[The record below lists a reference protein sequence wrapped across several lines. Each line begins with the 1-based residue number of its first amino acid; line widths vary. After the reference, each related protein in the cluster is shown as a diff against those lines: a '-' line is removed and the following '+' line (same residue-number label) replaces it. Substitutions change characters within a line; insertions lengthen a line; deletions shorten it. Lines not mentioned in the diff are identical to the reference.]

1 MKNAFFNRIKII
13 FLSLMCVFCSIF
25 FFACSNLFS
34 PENSLSDGEKNSEKF
49 YEINGNLFVD
59 GSYSKIFENTNQAR
73 SVSAKVPGAIFYAV
87 IAKNAENS
95 EKSYT
100 AEVSG
105 SAFSIKLSKG
115 TWNITAEGF
124 SDSEKTVSVLKGS
137 ASVSVEDENSVKSGI
152 SIKMLPQ
159 TDGKGNISLSI
170 EAENGSGIKSVS
182 AELTKNGE
190 GSSVYSERLN
200 FSGNAAKFEKSEIS
214 SGVYLLSLKFYSG
227 NDGYG
232 ELLYTAQE
240 IVNVFNN
247 LTTDTWQ
254 GNSVYF
260 NGGKFEV
267 SKSAVESFKMNTFF
281 VQGESEATYSPV
293 TSADDG
299 NAGTYFAPFATV
311 QAAVDKIN
319 AINDGTTEY
328 TIFVDGTVTAYS
340 SGDYS
345 ANNSSFVNISPAS
358 TLSLAIKSLSSEKAV
373 IDAGRNGQNA
383 DTTGWRVF
391 YIGSKAN
398 VVFENITVTGGSL
411 DETGGGIY
419 AKGSLTLKN
428 CTVTKNK
435 SNNAGGGISFS
446 GKELVL
452 ENTSV
457 TYNKSSGNGGGI
469 NADGKVTISG
479 SEILNNSATDNGG
492 GIYFGDGE
500 KIISDTKINK
510 NFAKYG
516 GGIFMQ
522 NGTLNLK
529 SGAIIGEKLDPDNE
543 ANNISK
549 VAKEDAC
556 GNWSTKQLD
565 SSGNYAEGAGIHV
578 AAGTVNMKDGAYICR
593 NYTECTGGGIVIK
606 SGGTFNMTGGIVGW
620 NYSNYGG
627 GIRCDGKLNISGNSI
642 ICYNKV
648 STQYVQGFCGRGA
661 GILVNGDEGGNAK
674 ISGNTKIFGNQTVRG
689 DSTNIDALGA
699 GIYCS
704 GTLTVEGGK
713 IHDNFTESDGAAIG
727 IESGVVTLS
736 DCKIESN
743 GAGRNGGAIFISTV
757 NKTTDAKLTIKE
769 NVSIDSNRT
778 DGNGGA
784 IYATTNQH
792 EDYAQG
798 KNSYV
803 YIGEDENTGG
813 IVITGNNAA
822 ERGGAFYGA
831 DNARFVMNAG
841 EVSENYSTGSDS
853 GHGGGAMF
861 IWGSQSNYS
870 TFTMNGGVIS
880 GNRAKFGGAGG
891 AVHIDH
897 GSGGKAAFIMTGGL
911 LESNYACNAYNDP
924 TGSNLGGAIYV
935 KNGGQ
940 IKLSGSAVIAV
951 SEESDN
957 CNDIYLGINET
968 TSVQQKITII
978 GKLAPGNNA
987 ATGNQKYTARITPE
1001 KYTVGNI
1008 IIQGE
1013 PELDS
1018 SSCSKF
1024 LVTPNSTDELKYKIK
1039 YDSSSKT
1046 GQLATTENIV
1056 INGRVYEKTALE
1068 DVIVGTATTITGSG
1082 SDGVFIDG
1090 RTVTLSPY
1098 SIGKY
1103 EVTQELFEA
1112 VMGENPSI
1120 TNTTDNLA
1128 AGETQELRPVETIMW
1143 YHAVVFCNKLSAL
1156 VGLEKCYTITLGGTA
1171 VDIDSLDLSGIEA
1184 AYKSWTVSCDLTKNG
1199 YRLPTAAE
1207 WEFAARGG
1215 NQNADDWNYTYAG
1228 SDSIDDVA
1236 WYKDNSDGISHE
1248 VGMKNP
1254 NSLGLYDMSG
1264 NCWEFCWDITYN
1276 RPSKETVTD
1285 PMGESG
1291 YSYRSRPSG
1300 SYSDEANYAKVIQ
1313 RNSDTGTIT
1322 YTNNGFRLAR
1332 SGFPRAN

>member
-1 MKNAFFNRIKII
+1 MKNAFFNRMKFI
-13 FLSLMCVFCSIF
+13 FLASLCIFCSIC
-25 FFACSNLFS
+25 FFACSNLIS
-34 PENSLSDGEKNSEKF
+34 SDDSCSDDGKKNSEKM
-49 YEINGNLFVD
+49 YEIKGNLFVE
-59 GSYSKIFENTNQAR
+59 GSAPKIIEKTGQAR
-73 SVSAKVPGAIFYAV
+73 SVSANIPDTIFYAV
-87 IAKNAENS
+87 SAKNAENP
-95 EKSYT
+95 EKTYT
-100 AEVSG
+100 AQVSG
-105 SAFSIKLSKG
+105 SAFSIKLEKG

-137 ASVSVEDENSVKSGI
+137 ASVSIADENSVKSGI

-159 TDGKGNISLSI
+159 KDGKGNISLSI
-170 EAENGSGIKSVS
+170 EAESGSGIKSVS

-200 FSGNAAKFEKSEIS
+200 FSSSAAKIEKSDIP
-214 SGVYLLSLKFYSG
+214 SGVYTLSLKFYSESDC
-227 NDGYG
+227 NG
-232 ELLYTAQE
+232 ELFYAAQE

-260 NGGKFEV
+260 SGGKFV
-267 SKSAVESFKMNTFF
+267 LSKSAVESFKMNTFF
-281 VQGESEATYSPV
+281 VQGESETTYTPAA
-293 TSADDG
+293 SADDS
-299 NAGTYFAPFATV
+299 NAGTYFAPLASV

-328 TIFVDGTVTAYS
+328 TIFVDGTVTADSNGNYS
-340 SGDYS
+340 E
-345 ANNSSFVNISPAS
+345 NNSSFVNISPAS

-411 DETGGGIY
+411 DSSGGGIY

-457 TYNKSSGNGGGI
+457 TYNESSGNGGGI
-469 NADGKVTISG
+469 NADGKVTISD
-479 SEILNNSATDNGG
+479 SEILSNSATNNGG
-492 GIYFGDGE
+492 GIYFGNGE
-500 KIISDTKINK
+500 KIISDTTINK
-510 NFAKYG
+510 NFAEYG
-516 GGIFMQ
+516 GGIFMLD
-522 NGTLNLK
+522 GTLNLE

-704 GTLTVEGGK
+704 GTLTVEGGE
-713 IHDNFTESDGAAIG
+713 IHDNSTESDGAAIG

-736 DCKIESN
+736 NCKIWSN
-743 GAGRNGGAIFISTV
+743 TAGRNGGAIFISTV
-757 NKTTDAKLTIKE
+757 NKTTDATLTIKE
-769 NVSIDSNRT
+769 NVSIDSNST

-784 IYATTNQH
+784 IYATT
-792 EDYAQG
+792 DTSKAAG
-798 KNSYV
+798 KYSYV

-853 GHGGGAMF
+853 GHGGGAVF

-870 TFTMNGGVIS
+870 TFTMNGGEIS

-897 GSGGKAAFIMTGGL
+897 GSGGKASFIMTGGL
-911 LESNYACNAYNDP
+911 LEDNYACNDYNDP

-940 IKLSGSAVIAV
+940 IKLSGSAVIDV

-957 CNDIYLGINET
+957 CNDIYLGINDE
-968 TSVQQKITII
+968 SVQQKITII

-987 ATGNQKYTARITPE
+987 ATGNQKYTARITPQT
-1001 KYTVGNI
+1001 YTVGKELITADSGVTLKDEVGKFCVTGNDDSDEWFI
-1008 IIQGE
+1008 TDLGCLSKPTAISSLSSVPDLILYPKLTVSSGDEVGKLAEWVNAGNNMEGVTFTLMNDVKIDSMIGSSGNEFHGTFDGNGNTMTSNGSLMSIFYFVNGGE
-1013 PELDS
+1013 VKNVI
-1018 SSCSKF
+1018 SKGSF
-1024 LVTPNSTDELKYKIK
+1024 SKAGIAYLCTNGTIENCKNNATISISDDFGGGIVAQLNNAKIK
-1039 YDSSSKT
+1039 NCTNSGNVT
-1046 GQLATTENIV
+1046 GKGDTGGFCGRTFNDCSILNCINLGKIENTSDGAT
-1056 INGRVYEKTALE
+1056 GG
-1068 DVIVGTATTITGSG
+1068 IVGYVTGNSGINNCVNVGTVAGNRDVGAIVGRNYDNGVIKNSYYLSGSASSGSG
-1082 SDGVFIDG
+1082 SSFDSTSNELIMKLNAWVKNNSSETEQYLNWDIVDG
-1090 RTVTLSPY
+1090 
-1098 SIGKY
+1098 
-1103 EVTQELFEA
+1103 
-1112 VMGENPSI
+1112 NP
-1120 TNTTDNLA
+1120 
-1128 AGETQELRPVETIMW
+1128 
-1143 YHAVVFCNKLSAL
+1143 AL
-1156 VGLEKCYTITLGGTA
+1156 VYE
-1171 VDIDSLDLSGIEA
+1171 
-1184 AYKSWTVSCDLTKNG
+1184 
-1199 YRLPTAAE
+1199 
-1207 WEFAARGG
+1207 
-1215 NQNADDWNYTYAG
+1215 
-1228 SDSIDDVA
+1228 
-1236 WYKDNSDGISHE
+1236 
-1248 VGMKNP
+1248 
-1254 NSLGLYDMSG
+1254 
-1264 NCWEFCWDITYN
+1264 
-1276 RPSKETVTD
+1276 
-1285 PMGESG
+1285 
-1291 YSYRSRPSG
+1291 
-1300 SYSDEANYAKVIQ
+1300 
-1313 RNSDTGTIT
+1313 
-1322 YTNNGFRLAR
+1322 
-1332 SGFPRAN
+1332 